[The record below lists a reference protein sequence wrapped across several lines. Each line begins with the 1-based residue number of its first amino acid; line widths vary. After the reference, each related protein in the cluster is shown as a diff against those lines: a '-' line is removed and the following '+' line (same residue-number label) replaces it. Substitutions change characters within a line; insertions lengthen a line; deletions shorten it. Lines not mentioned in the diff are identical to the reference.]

1 VGIPFI
7 LISINATIFWTIFRV
22 FIYDIGGSFTEV
34 ALISLIQGFFT
45 IFLSPFWGAL
55 SDALKRRKIFI
66 IAGSAFLA
74 LIAPLFLM
82 ARSITDYLIVFTVAS
97 FFSSM
102 IYPCLNAI
110 LTENVE
116 STRRGATLGLFFGL
130 NAIGWTLGGFLSGY
144 LADVLGMDFV
154 FILAGLVGGLGAVMG
169 ALLIRE
175 YGQYGKLSKDV
186 IHYAWKRVM
195 GSFTIEKNPDLM
207 VLLGTIILYGSG
219 SGVFFTLFQ
228 IKFFECVK
236 RSYLIYGVVSALSGV
251 GSIIAPPVYGY
262 LADKIGKKEVF
273 QATLIAYTLYFIT
286 MGLTWNPLIL
296 AILWFLPLWPG
307 VRISSI
313 ALATELAREDAVGEY
328 QGFVE
333 SSSALAR
340 AIGALIGGIIADILG
355 ARKNIFLIDYILIG
369 SAIGP
374 FLATLLINKLRLR
387 R

>member
-1 VGIPFI
+1 
-7 LISINATIFWTIFRV
+7 
-22 FIYDIGGSFTEV
+22 
-34 ALISLIQGFFT
+34 
-45 IFLSPFWGAL
+45 
-55 SDALKRRKIFI
+55 
-66 IAGSAFLA
+66 
-74 LIAPLFLM
+74 M
-82 ARSITDYLIVFTVAS
+82 
-97 FFSSM
+97 
-102 IYPCLNAI
+102 
-110 LTENVE
+110 
-116 STRRGATLGLFFGL
+116 
-130 NAIGWTLGGFLSGY
+130 
-144 LADVLGMDFV
+144 
-154 FILAGLVGGLGAVMG
+154 
-169 ALLIRE
+169 
-175 YGQYGKLSKDV
+175 
-186 IHYAWKRVM
+186 
-195 GSFTIEKNPDLM
+195 
-207 VLLGTIILYGSG
+207 
-219 SGVFFTLFQ
+219 
-228 IKFFECVK
+228 K